1 VDDILK
7 GANMAQIGDPIE
19 IIEVVPV
26 EVPIEEP
33 VPV

>member
-7 GANMAQIGDPIE
+7 GANMVHIGDPIE
-19 IIEVVPV
+19 IIEVIPEEVPV
-26 EVPIEEP
+26 EEP